1 MIDEVSELLDTA
13 LYKEIAAQAF
23 YIVGQS
29 KTQDPGA
36 KALMQE
42 LAEAELQHSQWLK
55 ELKEKGVTEQD
66 WHTEKVPDLMLS
78 EYLTGGDTLE
88 DATIQDV
95 LLFAMKREHQ
105 AIEFYSKM
113 AAAIKNETAKK
124 LCERLIHEEL
134 KHKLKLETLYNDM
147 LFSRED

>member
-23 YIVGQS
+23 YTAGQS

-36 KALMQE
+36 KTLMKE

-55 ELKEKGVTEQD
+55 ELKEKGITELD
-66 WHTEKVPDLMLS
+66 WHQEKVPDLMLS
-78 EYLTGGDTLE
+78 EYLIGGDTLE
-88 DATIQDV
+88 GATIQDV

-113 AAAIKNETAKK
+113 ATAIKNETAKQ
-124 LCERLIHEEL
+124 LCERLTHEEL
-134 KHKLKLETLYNDM
+134 KHKLKLEIFYNDM